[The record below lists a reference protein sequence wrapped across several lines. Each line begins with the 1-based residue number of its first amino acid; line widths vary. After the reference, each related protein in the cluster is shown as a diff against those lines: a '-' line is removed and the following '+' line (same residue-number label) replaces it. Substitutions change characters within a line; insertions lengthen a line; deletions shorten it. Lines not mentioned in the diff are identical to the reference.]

1 MPEHNRFEELCALAV
16 TGQISA
22 SDSAELEAHLKVCE
36 TCRKAQSDFVEIES
50 LWLSPAPEHAFLSH
64 GTGSTL
70 TQRILCRMQAAGAR
84 FSRPVLKGVGGRTT
98 GFAILSLRSLSVP
111 AYIAGALAMIAVGAI
126 LGAGLVSHRTAISAA
141 KASVIATASATAPAA
156 WNVPA
161 AVTQSSAADA
171 ELRAA
176 RRSEQQL
183 AQELSTAEAER
194 SRTVARLDEAERNLA
209 ALQDARQQDA
219 AEILRLRMAT
229 DRADAEAV
237 DAQQQL
243 ARSKDI
249 QASRDADFVAV
260 QYRAREAE
268 DKLAEQTAAIER
280 ERQLLSA
287 SREIRDVMGARNLHI
302 VDVADVG
309 GGGVKK
315 PFGRVFYTE
324 GKSLIFY
331 AYDLVNPK
339 GKQAFYAWGHREGDP
354 HSTRML
360 GVVYNDDQAQKRWA
374 FKFEDPKVLAEID
387 SVFVTLEP
395 NDTPGA
401 APKGKKLLKAF
412 LGTLPN
418 HP

>member
-50 LWLSPAPEHAFLSH
+50 LWLSPAPEHAFLSQD
-64 GTGSTL
+64 TGSTL
-70 TQRILCRMQAAGAR
+70 AQRILCRMQAAGAR
-84 FSRPVLKGVGGRTT
+84 FSRPVLKEVGGRTT
-98 GFAILSLRSLSVP
+98 GFAILSPRSLSVP
-111 AYIAGALAMIAVGAI
+111 AYAAGALAMIAVGGI
-126 LGAGLVSHRTAISAA
+126 LGAGIVSHRTDISAER
-141 KASVIATASATAPAA
+141 ASVIATAPAA
-156 WNVPA
+156 LSAPV
-161 AVTQSSAADA
+161 AVTQISATDA

-183 AQELSTAEAER
+183 AQELSIAEAER

-219 AEILRLRMAT
+219 AEIVRLHTAA
-229 DRADAEAV
+229 DRSDAEAV
-237 DAQQQL
+237 DAQEQL
-243 ARSKDI
+243 ARLRDI
-249 QASRDADFVAV
+249 QASRDADFVAAK
-260 QYRAREAE
+260 YRAREAE
-268 DKLAEQTAAIER
+268 DKLAEQAAAIER

-395 NDTPGA
+395 NDTPGV